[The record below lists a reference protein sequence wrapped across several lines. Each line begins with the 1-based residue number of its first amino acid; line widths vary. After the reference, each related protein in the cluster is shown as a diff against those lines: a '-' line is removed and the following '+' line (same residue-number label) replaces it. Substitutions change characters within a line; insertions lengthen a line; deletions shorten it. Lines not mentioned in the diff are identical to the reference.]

1 MFTSS
6 ETLMITL
13 IDSYVYNN
21 NGDCNTS
28 LWKHP
33 TRERY
38 IEYIEYIEM
47 RENMLIK
54 SNNGNWLI
62 INKIQMNVCRLNE
75 MKSEKNKYGIEI
87 GIKK

>member
-1 MFTSS
+1 M
-6 ETLMITL
+6 
-13 IDSYVYNN
+13 
-21 NGDCNTS
+21 
-28 LWKHP
+28 
-33 TRERY
+33 
-38 IEYIEYIEM
+38 EYIEM

-62 INKIQMNVCRLNE
+62 TKKIQMNVYRLNE

>member
-1 MFTSS
+1 M
-6 ETLMITL
+6 
-13 IDSYVYNN
+13 
-21 NGDCNTS
+21 
-28 LWKHP
+28 
-33 TRERY
+33 
-38 IEYIEYIEM
+38 EYIEM

-87 GIKK
+87 GIKR

>member
-1 MFTSS
+1 MITSS

-33 TRERY
+33 TRERWN
-38 IEYIEYIEM
+38 IEM

-62 INKIQMNVCRLNE
+62 TKKIQMNVCRLNE

>member
-1 MFTSS
+1 MEIVIRVF
-6 ETLMITL
+6 ENIQQ
-13 IDSYVYNN
+13 
-21 NGDCNTS
+21 
-28 LWKHP
+28 
-33 TRERY
+33 ERDGIY
-38 IEYIEYIEM
+38 RNEL

-62 INKIQMNVCRLNE
+62 TNKIQMNVCRLNE